1 LPQVLLRVLPVQAGP
16 EAYSSTERERTCFYA
31 GIAAGCRKA
40 DLEGVEK
47 MNGRQAARAAAKRID
62 ELEYMV
68 SSQSRDIKDYNAVV
82 LDIIAGKS
90 PCTWCEE
97 NRLDECEHASRG
109 SAGCSEW
116 WLRYSTP
123 DKKDGGSDGK
133 APEET
138 NTDGSLLNLAE

>member
-1 LPQVLLRVLPVQAGP
+1 
-16 EAYSSTERERTCFYA
+16 
-31 GIAAGCRKA
+31 
-40 DLEGVEK
+40 
-47 MNGRQAARAAAKRID
+47 MNGRQAARAAAKRVE

-82 LDIIAGKS
+82 LDIIAGKT